1 MSSSMFYL
9 SILIFAVLAQPLV
22 GRPVLHA
29 DGWEQHTSNQSQR
42 VASETGNPAKKAPV
56 DENEFDMPAR
66 DRLNERVR
74 ILHKAFVMSDYRTQY
89 ELRAPYLRRSLSY
102 EDFRKDRGVEQGGE
116 QPIGERLESAE
127 IGEIR
132 HCGEYDHPDVSTP
145 LYRCVFV
152 VHFVYSDDAG
162 VQTYELPQMWE
173 FHSGE
178 WYFGM
183 HLHF

>member
-1 MSSSMFYL
+1 MYSSMFFL
-9 SILIFAVLAQPLV
+9 SFVMSAALAQPLV
-22 GRPVLHA
+22 DRPVLHA
-29 DGWEQHTSNQSQR
+29 DDAEQPTSNQSHWL
-42 VASETGNPAKKAPV
+42 ASATGNPAREPPV
-56 DENEFDMPAR
+56 NDNEFHVPAR

-74 ILHKAFVMSDYRTQY
+74 ILHEAFVLSDYRTQY
-89 ELRAPYLRRSLSY
+89 ELHAPYLRRGLSY
-102 EDFRKDRGVEQGGE
+102 KDYRKDRGIEEGE
-116 QPIGERLESAE
+116 GQPIGKRLESAD

-132 HCGEYDHPDVSTP
+132 HCGEYNHPAVSTP

-162 VQTYELPQMWE
+162 IQTYDLPQMWE

-183 HLHF
+183 LLHF

>member
-1 MSSSMFYL
+1 MNSSMFHL
-9 SILIFAVLAQPLV
+9 SILIFAVLVQPLV
-22 GRPVLHA
+22 GRPVIHA
-29 DGWEQHTSNQSQR
+29 NASEQYTSDHLQW
-42 VASETGNPAKKAPV
+42 VASETGNSAEKAST
-56 DENEFDMPAR
+56 DEDEFHVPAR

-74 ILHKAFVMSDYRTQY
+74 ILHEAIVMSDSRTQY

-102 EDFRKDRGVEQGGE
+102 KDYLKDRGIEEEGG
-116 QPIGERLESAE
+116 QPIGTRLESAD

-132 HCGEYDHPDVSTP
+132 HCGEYDHADVSTP

-152 VHFVYSDDAG
+152 VHFVYTDDAG
-162 VQTYELPQMWE
+162 IQTYELPQMWE

-183 HLHF
+183 LLHF